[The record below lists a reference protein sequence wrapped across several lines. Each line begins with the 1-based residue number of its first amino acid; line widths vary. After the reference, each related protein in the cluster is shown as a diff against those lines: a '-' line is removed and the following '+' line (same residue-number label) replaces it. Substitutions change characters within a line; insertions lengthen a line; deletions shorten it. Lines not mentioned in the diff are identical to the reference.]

1 MEHSKLNLSHT
12 IWKYFLDL
20 TTIPRESGN
29 EVGVQR
35 YLHAYAQHH
44 NLPIFSDTT
53 GNIVLRCPATTGM
66 EAVPSIAIQ
75 GHMDMVCVKTPESTH
90 NFATDPLQIERDG
103 DFLFAKETSLGAD
116 NGIAIAMVL
125 ALFQDKEIKHGPLEA
140 IFTISEETGMDG
152 AFGLDSSLIQ
162 SRLLINL
169 DSEEEGIFYI
179 GCAGG
184 CEIDA
189 HLDAEFVSPDPE
201 AVSWR
206 LEVKGFTG
214 GHSGAEIHT
223 GRGNALLFGL
233 RALLQI
239 SSIEPISLI
248 SITSGSKRNVIPS
261 FLLCDFSTR
270 LNNIQTIQEIEQKL
284 QEALRAEFGKT
295 DPLGTITI
303 TKSPITPTK
312 VVDSVQ
318 TEKLLTAV
326 SLIPHGVDSMSKQ
339 IEGLVETSSNAAI
352 LKLENGV
359 FSIVSS
365 QRSSIMSARDEIA
378 ARCLRAAALS
388 GATAKLVNAY
398 PAWPP
403 NPDSPFAK
411 FCSKMYQEYS
421 GKAPKITAIHAGLE
435 CGVINSKIPGMDSI
449 SFGPDLSGVHSTEE
463 RVSITSAERVYEFL
477 TLLLGRM

>member
-1 MEHSKLNLSHT
+1 M
-12 IWKYFLDL
+12 
-20 TTIPRESGN
+20 
-29 EVGVQR
+29 
-35 YLHAYAQHH
+35 
-44 NLPIFSDTT
+44 
-53 GNIVLRCPATTGM
+53 
-66 EAVPSIAIQ
+66 
-75 GHMDMVCVKTPESTH
+75 
-90 NFATDPLQIERDG
+90 
-103 DFLFAKETSLGAD
+103 
-116 NGIAIAMVL
+116 
-125 ALFQDKEIKHGPLEA
+125 
-140 IFTISEETGMDG
+140 
-152 AFGLDSSLIQ
+152 
-162 SRLLINL
+162 
-169 DSEEEGIFYI
+169 
-179 GCAGG
+179 
-184 CEIDA
+184 
-189 HLDAEFVSPDPE
+189 
-201 AVSWR
+201 
-206 LEVKGFTG
+206 
-214 GHSGAEIHT
+214 
-223 GRGNALLFGL
+223 
-233 RALLQI
+233 LQI

-339 IEGLVETSSNAAI
+339 IEGPVETSSNACI
-352 LKLENGV
+352 LKLRNG
-359 FSIVSS
+359 FFFFFSS